1 MAFAY
6 PFPIPEAPVLA
17 ALPLAALPN
26 AATVL
31 PFESG
36 YGILVALMTEVR
48 VCVWKTVW
56 VVEVLLAVSV
66 LLGRIPV
73 TESPS
78 TRLLESPVY
87 MPLEVLELGKL
98 GESGVVNAAALG
110 LGDVTEEDS
119 ATEDDGWGIEL
130 CGVKR
135 VEQVDVVAG
144 GGDVVAEEESVTIP
158 EGTTADEEVGTGG

>member
-1 MAFAY
+1 VAFAY
-6 PFPIPEAPVLA
+6 PVPIPETPVLA

-36 YGILVALMTEVR
+36 YGIVVALMTEVR

-78 TRLLESPVY
+78 MRLLKSPVY
-87 MPLEVLELGKL
+87 MPLEVLELGEL
-98 GESGVVNAAALG
+98 EESRVVDAAALG

-119 ATEDDGWGIEL
+119 AAEDDGWGMEL
-130 CGVKR
+130 CGVKQ
-135 VEQVDVVAG
+135 VEQVDVVSG
-144 GGDVVAEEESVTIP
+144 GGDVVAEEESVRIP
-158 EGTTADEEVGTGG
+158 EGTTADEEAGAGG

>member
-1 MAFAY
+1 M
-6 PFPIPEAPVLA
+6 
-17 ALPLAALPN
+17 
-26 AATVL
+26 
-31 PFESG
+31 
-36 YGILVALMTEVR
+36 
-48 VCVWKTVW
+48 
-56 VVEVLLAVSV
+56 VEVLLAVSV

-87 MPLEVLELGKL
+87 MPLEVLELGEL

-130 CGVKR
+130 CGVKQ